1 MFLNF
6 LKELSYL
13 FSSFFYFLKT
23 SKKNQLKTQI
33 IQDKK
38 RLKKASNIAEDIFFL
53 IDKNINLFDEKTI
66 KRYEKLKREF
76 NRKD

>member
-6 LKELSYL
+6 LKELSSL
-13 FSSFFYFLKT
+13 FSSFFDFLKT

-38 RLKKASNIAEDIFFL
+38 RLEKASNIAEDIFFL